1 MTDLSDD
8 IVRGYADGRYS
19 TAPIGTQN
27 REDIVA
33 MARELLQRREAD
45 RWQPI
50 SQYRPINT
58 AKDGLC
64 DDPILGWWRGADCD
78 VVYWRD
84 GGWRSSMDDPDNAWT
99 PPDYWRPLPPPPEDA
114 P

>member
-27 REDIVA
+27 RDDIMA

-45 RWQPI
+45 RW
-50 SQYRPINT
+50 RPIAT
-58 AKDGLC
+58 ALETGT
-64 DDPILGWWRGADCD
+64 PRT
-78 VVYWRD
+78 
-84 GGWRSSMDDPDNAWT
+84 GGQRLWLFSITGIQFSGFRFSRSSTKYVDPHSGHWRKCS
-99 PPDYWRPLPPPPEDA
+99 YWRPLPSPPEDA
-114 P
+114 S